1 MNKKELTEAIK
12 IIYDV
17 LNEGQDSA
25 KEIENL
31 KYELEKRDF
40 LLKVMIRVFSP
51 IVKSS
56 QFSFGMEITPFEMVR
71 YIRDVIDH
79 NVIDNQSVI
88 DDKFIDE
95 MIILINQK
103 IINIKKKK

>member
-31 KYELEKRDF
+31 KDELEKRDF

-95 MIILINQK
+95 MIKLINQK
-103 IINIKKKK
+103 NY

>member
-1 MNKKELTEAIK
+1 MDKKELTEAIK

-17 LNEGQDSA
+17 LNEGKDSE

-31 KYELEKRDF
+31 KDELEKRDF

-71 YIRDVIDH
+71 YMRDVIDH
-79 NVIDNQSVI
+79 NVIINNQFVI
-88 DDKFIDE
+88 DNKFIDE
-95 MIILINQK
+95 MIKLMTQK
-103 IINIKKKK
+103 K

>member
-1 MNKKELTEAIK
+1 MDKKELTEAIK

-17 LNEGQDSA
+17 LNEGKDFT

-31 KYELEKRDF
+31 KDELQKRDF

-56 QFSFGMEITPFEMVR
+56 QFSFGMETTPFEMVR
-71 YIRDVIDH
+71 YMRDVIDH
-79 NVIDNQSVI
+79 NVINNQFVI
-88 DDKFIDE
+88 DDEFIDE
-95 MIILINQK
+95 MIKLMCQK
-103 IINIKKKK
+103 NY

>member
-17 LNEGQDSA
+17 LNEGKDSA

-31 KYELEKRDF
+31 KDELEKRDF

-56 QFSFGMEITPFEMVR
+56 QFSFGMETTPFEMVR

-79 NVIDNQSVI
+79 NVINNQFII

-103 IINIKKKK
+103 NY

>member
-1 MNKKELTEAIK
+1 MDKKKLTETIK
-12 IIYDV
+12 IIYDA
-17 LNEGQDSA
+17 LNEGKDSA
-25 KEIENL
+25 EEIKQL
-31 KYELEKRDF
+31 KDKLEARDF
-40 LLKVMIRVFSP
+40 LLKLMIHIFSP

-79 NVIDNQSVI
+79 NVINNQSVI

-95 MIILINQK
+95 MIQLIQQK
-103 IINIKKKK
+103 N

>member
-1 MNKKELTEAIK
+1 MDKKELTETIK
-12 IIYDV
+12 IIYDA
-17 LNEGQDSA
+17 LNEGKDSA
-25 KEIENL
+25 EEIKQL
-31 KYELEKRDF
+31 KDKLEARDF
-40 LLKVMIRVFSP
+40 LLKLMIHIFSP

-79 NVIDNQSVI
+79 NVINNQSVI

-95 MIILINQK
+95 MIQLIQQK
-103 IINIKKKK
+103 N

>member
-1 MNKKELTEAIK
+1 MDKKELTEAIK

-17 LNEGQDSA
+17 LNEGKDSA

-31 KYELEKRDF
+31 KDELEKRDF
-40 LLKVMIRVFSP
+40 LLKVMIRAFSP
-51 IVKSS
+51 IVNSS
-56 QFSFGMEITPFEMVR
+56 QFSFGMETSPFEMVR

-79 NVIDNQSVI
+79 NVINNQFII
-88 DDKFIDE
+88 DDKFINE

-103 IINIKKKK
+103 NY

>member
-1 MNKKELTEAIK
+1 MDKKELTETFK
-12 IIYDV
+12 IIYDA
-17 LNEGQDSA
+17 LNEGKDSA
-25 KEIENL
+25 EEIKQL
-31 KYELEKRDF
+31 KDKLEARDS
-40 LLKVMIRVFSP
+40 LLKLMIRIFGP

-79 NVIDNQSVI
+79 NVINNQSVI

-95 MIILINQK
+95 MIKLIQQK
-103 IINIKKKK
+103 NH

>member
-1 MNKKELTEAIK
+1 MDKKELTEAIK

-17 LNEGQDSA
+17 LNEGKDSA

-31 KYELEKRDF
+31 KDELEKRDF

-51 IVKSS
+51 IVISS
-56 QFSFGMEITPFEMVR
+56 HFSFGMVITPFDIVR
-71 YIRDVIDH
+71 YMRDVINH
-79 NVIDNQSVI
+79 NVINNQFII

-103 IINIKKKK
+103 NY

>member
-1 MNKKELTEAIK
+1 MDKKELTETIK
-12 IIYDV
+12 IIYDA
-17 LNEGQDSA
+17 LNEGKDSA
-25 KEIENL
+25 EEIEQL
-31 KYELEKRDF
+31 KDKLEARDF
-40 LLKVMIRVFSP
+40 LLKLMIHIFSP

-79 NVIDNQSVI
+79 NIINNQSVI

-95 MIILINQK
+95 MIQLIQQK
-103 IINIKKKK
+103 N

>member
-1 MNKKELTEAIK
+1 MDKKELTEAIK

-17 LNEGQDSA
+17 LNEGKDFT

-31 KYELEKRDF
+31 KDELQKRDF

-56 QFSFGMEITPFEMVR
+56 QFSFGMETTPFEMVR
-71 YIRDVIDH
+71 YMRDVIDH
-79 NVIDNQSVI
+79 NVINNQFVI

-95 MIILINQK
+95 MIKLMCQK
-103 IINIKKKK
+103 NY

>member
-1 MNKKELTEAIK
+1 MDKKELTEAIK

-17 LNEGQDSA
+17 LNEGKDST
-25 KEIENL
+25 KEIESL
-31 KYELEKRDF
+31 KDKLQKRDF

-56 QFSFGMEITPFEMVR
+56 QFSFGMETTPFEMVR
-71 YIRDVIDH
+71 YMRDVIDH
-79 NVIDNQSVI
+79 NVIDNQFVI

-95 MIILINQK
+95 MIKLMCQK
-103 IINIKKKK
+103 NY

>member
-17 LNEGQDSA
+17 LNEGKDSE

-31 KYELEKRDF
+31 KDELEKRDF

-71 YIRDVIDH
+71 YMRDVIDH
-79 NVIDNQSVI
+79 NVIINNQFVI
-88 DDKFIDE
+88 DNKFIDE
-95 MIILINQK
+95 MIKLMTQK
-103 IINIKKKK
+103 K

>member
-1 MNKKELTEAIK
+1 MDKKELTETIK
-12 IIYDV
+12 IIYDT
-17 LNEGQDSA
+17 LNEGKDSA
-25 KEIENL
+25 EEIKQL
-31 KYELEKRDF
+31 KDKLEARDF
-40 LLKVMIRVFSP
+40 LLKLMIHIFSP

-79 NVIDNQSVI
+79 NVINNQSII

-95 MIILINQK
+95 MIKLIQQK
-103 IINIKKKK
+103 N

>member
-1 MNKKELTEAIK
+1 MDKKELTEAIK
-12 IIYDV
+12 IIYDT
-17 LNEGQDSA
+17 LNEGKDSA

-31 KYELEKRDF
+31 KDELEKRDF

-56 QFSFGMEITPFEMVR
+56 QFSFDMETTPFEMVR
-71 YIRDVIDH
+71 YIRDVINH
-79 NVIDNQSVI
+79 NVIDNQFVI

-103 IINIKKKK
+103 NY

>member
-1 MNKKELTEAIK
+1 MDKKELTEAIK

-17 LNEGQDSA
+17 LNEGKDSA

-31 KYELEKRDF
+31 KDELEKRDF

-56 QFSFGMEITPFEMVR
+56 QFSFGMDTTPFEMVR

-79 NVIDNQSVI
+79 NVINNQFII
-88 DDKFIDE
+88 DDKFINE

-103 IINIKKKK
+103 NY